1 MSHPSGAL
9 SRRDLLRLSAAAGA
23 GLLIGGCDVGGKST
37 SGGKGS
43 GEGTI
48 TALFMQ
54 QAAYSDED
62 VKGMTADFMAA
73 NPKIKV
79 NPEFVAYDA
88 LHDKIVTAAPAG
100 TYDVVLIDVI
110 WPAEF
115 GTKKIV
121 TDVTDQFPAAW
132 KNDML
137 GGALSTARYRDRYYG
152 VPWILDTK
160 YLFYNTE
167 MLSKAG
173 VDAASLST
181 WDGVMTAAKAMKDK
195 KVVENPIIWS
205 WKQAEALICDWTQLL
220 GAFGGKFLSD
230 DGKSAAFDSGGGV
243 QALEFMKKSLD
254 DKLTNPNSIESLEED
269 VRKIFSEGG
278 AAIALNWT
286 YMFAEANKPD
296 KSKIVGKVGVAPTPA
311 GTSGGPGVNGSMA
324 LCVTSGSKNQQAAW
338 SAPSPARCAR
348 AARRLRRC
356 PSLATSGTPRR
367 RPGRAWSG
375 RGGAG
380 ARCRAGPGFGRGRT
394 GPCRP
399 GSLPPPATG
408 ARRWRPGRA
417 GWRPGRRARSS
428 RRRPHR
434 SGRSGCGARAGGDGC
449 CRWRSTPTRKTGPL
463 WTRHRTRHGSIPWV
477 APVSALGRRVPAAG
491 RST

>member
-1 MSHPSGAL
+1 MSHDSGAL

-23 GLLIGGCDVGGKST
+23 GLLMGGCDIGGKSS

-43 GEGTI
+43 GEGNI

-54 QAAYSDED
+54 QAAYSDDD

-79 NPEFVAYDA
+79 KPEFVAYDA
-88 LHDKIVTAAPAG
+88 LHDKIVAAAPAG

-132 KNDML
+132 RSDML

-167 MLSKAG
+167 MLTKAG
-173 VDAASLST
+173 VDASSLST
-181 WDGVMTAAKAMKDK
+181 WDGVMTAAKALKDK
-195 KVVENPIIWS
+195 KISDNPLIWS

-243 QALEFMKKSLD
+243 KALELMKKSLD
-254 DKLTNPNSIESLEED
+254 DKLSNANSLESLEED
-269 VRKIFSEGG
+269 VRKVFSEGG
-278 AAIALNWT
+278 AAMALNWT

-296 KSKIVGKVGVAPTPA
+296 KSKIVGKVAVAPTPT

-324 LCVTSGSKNQQAAW
+324 LCVTSSSKNQQAAW
-338 SAPSPARCAR
+338 SYISY
-348 AARRLRRC
+348 L
-356 PSLATSGTPRR
+356 TS
-367 RPGRAWSG
+367 AQVQNKY
-375 RGGAG
+375 AQL
-380 ARCRAGPGFGRGRT
+380 
-394 GPCRP
+394 
-399 GSLPPPATG
+399 SLPCWKASYDDPQVVKSSPEMVPVAKKELNNLIE
-408 ARRWRPGRA
+408 RPQVPRYNEISQILQVELQNALLGKKA
-417 GWRPGRRARSS
+417 PQQALSD
-428 RRRPHR
+428 
-434 SGRSGCGARAGGDGC
+434 AAAQA
-449 CRWRSTPTRKTGPL
+449 KPL
-463 WTRHRTRHGSIPWV
+463 L
-477 APVSALGRRVPAAG
+477 A
-491 RST
+491 